1 MRNIDF
7 ILARSERVT
16 KHVIENIDDT
26 RQSGTEF
33 IHMVK
38 PNHEVLV
45 PYVIMM
51 PIEEEIL
58 KDRIVRR
65 LSIGRNAA

>member
-1 MRNIDF
+1 
-7 ILARSERVT
+7 
-16 KHVIENIDDT
+16 
-26 RQSGTEF
+26 
-33 IHMVK
+33 MVK
-38 PNHEVLV
+38 PNHEELV